1 MYSYCKLK
9 ILNVS
14 KKILHNCLSK
24 YASKTVVKRINER
37 ERERGAVCQEVIAIN
52 VLNHIKSYLQ
62 Y

>member
-24 YASKTVVKRINER
+24 YASKTVVKRINETER
-37 ERERGAVCQEVIAIN
+37 ERE
-52 VLNHIKSYLQ
+52 VLFAKKSLQ
-62 Y
+62 